1 MLGDSCHSS
10 KFPQRSQVLEMKPEE
25 QEPVSYRRENPPS
38 HVRGHE
44 RFFASD
50 SVSGGFIRNITCLQ
64 TQREEKTFVVA
75 QLCLT
80 LCNPMD
86 YSPPGSSVN
95 GLSQARIL
103 EWVATSFSRGSSH
116 SRDGTCVSCMQVDSL
131 PPISE
136 CFLKTVKQN
145 QEWHQ
150 VY

>member
-1 MLGDSCHSS
+1 
-10 KFPQRSQVLEMKPEE
+10 MKPEE